1 MRSCKTGIWSI
12 ADWRHWN
19 MILPKIQTRYLP
31 KPPSKRTK
39 WYTWTFILLGVNLI
53 PIAWGWQG
61 KLVNGVAEHVHLQP
75 FPSISKTQ
83 SYKMQDSLSCCYSM
97 KQTGVPENSVKVIH
111 SSLPCFINCPSC
123 LITQPS
129 ISGPPPEQMLLKL
142 ALMLP
147 GNSESSQ
154 AVARSYW
161 LQLCAVLGSSDSR
174 HLNTT
179 VVPFMFPV
187 CTTIFPKM

>member
-1 MRSCKTGIWSI
+1 MR
-12 ADWRHWN
+12 
-19 MILPKIQTRYLP
+19 
-31 KPPSKRTK
+31 
-39 WYTWTFILLGVNLI
+39 TFILLGVNLI
-53 PIAWGWQG
+53 PKAWGWQG
-61 KLVNGVAEHVHLQP
+61 KLVKGVAEHMHLQP

-83 SYKMQDSLSCCYSM
+83 SYKMQNSLSCCYSM
-97 KQTGVPENSVKVIH
+97 KQTKVSENSVKVIH

-129 ISGPPPEQMLLKL
+129 ISGPLPEQMLLKL

-147 GNSESSQ
+147 GNSDSSH

-179 VVPFMFPV
+179 VVTFMFPV
-187 CTTIFPKM
+187 CTTIFPKNVKIIPFGMHLSCYKWANVYKHAT